1 MSRYIQLLISEE
13 FAERVIPDNDSVR
26 LLDDIIDKI
35 DLRKLYLTYSHIGR
49 PSATTPKTMLKILV
63 YTRVC

>member
-35 DLRKLYLTYSHIGR
+35 DSTVG
-49 PSATTPKTMLKILV
+49 
-63 YTRVC
+63 